1 MLEDNVLG
9 VRYGWWP
16 STISTS
22 TRFALS
28 WKRVGTVTASV
39 WGCWQSVPSLAVR

>member
-9 VRYGWWP
+9 VRYGWWR

-22 TRFALS
+22 RRFALS
-28 WKRVGTVTASV
+28 WKRVGIVTASV

>member
-1 MLEDNVLG
+1 MLKDNVLG
-9 VRYGWWP
+9 VRYGWWLV
-16 STISTS
+16 TISTS

-28 WKRVGTVTASV
+28 WKRAGTVTASV